1 MKLSLKVSL
10 IIGALVLFFMA
21 GMVTISNVIAWRIM
35 LGTAEKSLQN
45 QANVSAQL
53 VAEGIVKAELN
64 VLYELANRPQTRSM
78 DWETQRESL
87 LPEID
92 RLNYLDFAIVGHD
105 GQAHYIKEDTVS
117 DLADRDYIIK
127 ALAGDPVISDV
138 LISRVIGRPVV
149 MFAVPIM
156 IDKRAAG
163 ALIGR
168 RDGAVLTDMTRQ
180 IGMGNTGYVYMINS
194 QGTVICHPD
203 TDLVYNQFN
212 PVQEAEKDPSLA
224 SLAVF
229 IQDVLRGSLDIR
241 EYTFN
246 SRVLISAYAPVPNT
260 DWILIGTVD
269 REEFFEGIRR
279 MLFTTLLFGLGAV
292 FVAVAVLLVVLS
304 FLLIKPIHRI
314 ETAAISLAN
323 MQFDIDLPRDRKDEI
338 GDMQRAFYTIRDR
351 LRATISGINNE
362 HMAQKNIS
370 GNLHISIRESSDGLG
385 VIARNMESV
394 QGKTGTQMQ
403 SVIRTADSVEG
414 IISHIHSLENAVD
427 IQAETLSN
435 SSKSIEQMVRDID
448 SVRSVVRQAHETTGR
463 LGGSSE
469 EGRKMLANLT
479 EELKRIAEQSAFLE
493 EANTALVK
501 IAAQTNLLAMNAAI
515 EAAHAGEAGRG
526 FAVVAGEV
534 RSLAEMSNKES
545 ASISNEI
552 RGMRSGIEKIRRVS
566 DETVDTLGTMFT
578 EVTGM
583 QDSFDSINSAVEAQA
598 ENGAQVLGALA
609 SLRTTTEQVR
619 TGSDEIQKESDSIYK
634 TVEDLKA
641 ISKDVN
647 DSVLDVQKASKKIA
661 ESLNI
666 AQMIAEGHYLA
677 PPDESG
683 SEDKEK
689 L

>member
-21 GMVTISNVIAWRIM
+21 GMVTISNLIASRIM
-35 LGTAEKSLQN
+35 QNTAENSLQN
-45 QANVSAQL
+45 QADITAQL

-64 VLYELANRPQTRSM
+64 VLYELANRPETRSM

-117 DLADRDYIIK
+117 DLADRDYVIK
-127 ALAGDPVISDV
+127 ALAGISVISDV

-156 IDKRAAG
+156 VDNWAAG

-168 RDGAVLTDMTRQ
+168 RDGAVLTDMTKQ
-180 IGMGNTGYVYMINS
+180 ISIGNTGYVYMINS
-194 QGTVICHPD
+194 QGTIICHPD

-212 PVQEAEKDPSLA
+212 PMHAAEDPSYT
-224 SLAVF
+224 SLAAF
-229 IQDVLRGSLDIR
+229 FQDVLKGSLDIR

-246 SRVLISAYAPVPNT
+246 ARTLIGAYAPVPNT
-260 DWILIGTVD
+260 EWLLISAVD
-269 REEFFEGIRR
+269 REEFFKEIRR
-279 MLFTTLLFGLGAV
+279 MLFTTLFFGLGAV
-292 FVAVAVLLVVLS
+292 IVAVAVLLAVLS
-304 FLLIKPIHRI
+304 FLLIRPIHRI
-314 ETAAISLAN
+314 EAAAISLAN
-323 MQFDIDLPRDRKDEI
+323 MEFDFDLPRDRKDEI

-394 QGKTGTQMQ
+394 QGKSDTQMQ
-403 SVIRTADSVEG
+403 SVIQTADSVEG
-414 IISHIHSLENAVD
+414 IITHIHSLENAVD
-427 IQAETLSN
+427 IQAGTISK
-435 SSKSIEQMVRDID
+435 SSESIEQMVQDID
-448 SVRSVVRQAHETTGR
+448 SVRSVVHQALSVTGR
-463 LGGSSE
+463 LGSSSE
-469 EGRKMLANLT
+469 EGRKMLFNLT

-534 RSLAEMSNKES
+534 RSLAEMSNKDS

-552 RGMRSGIEKIRRVS
+552 KGMRSGIEKIRRVS
-566 DETVDTLGTMFT
+566 DETVGTLGTMFT
-578 EVTGM
+578 EVKGM
-583 QDSFDSINSAVEAQA
+583 QNSFDSINSAVETQA
-598 ENGAQVLGALA
+598 AKGAQVLDALV
-609 SLRTTTEQVR
+609 SLRTTPEQVR

-634 TVEDLKA
+634 TVENLKN

-666 AQMIAEGHYLA
+666 AQMVAEGRYLA
-677 PPDESG
+677 PPDESRAG
-683 SEDKEK
+683 
-689 L
+689 